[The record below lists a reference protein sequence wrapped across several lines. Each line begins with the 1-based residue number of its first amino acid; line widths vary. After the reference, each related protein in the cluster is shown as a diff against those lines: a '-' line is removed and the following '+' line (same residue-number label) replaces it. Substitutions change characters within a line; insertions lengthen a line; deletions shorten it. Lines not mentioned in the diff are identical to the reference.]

1 MLFPVLNKSY
11 FSLQLHFLSVWVASS
26 TYLLQSGSFLST
38 SFLSPLLVPPHR
50 HQVISPPRDIS
61 IVTLNALTY
70 SYSFICFT
78 SSLAHELFEDREL
91 SMQQA
96 LNEYLLNTTPNF
108 TGGFKQ
114 LRAESVDTEL
124 PYVTPDIEQLGLQ
137 DAIPVITPFICLTI
151 DSRVVKPACLGPV
164 FTRKQAVPMCSQT
177 SSIQLSAWQHQFAP
191 IQNPKQHKTSGRNV
205 RPKECLANSENV
217 RVKKDIDMYLFLKWN
232 FPLYIQL
239 SHHIDWQLICIP
251 VKIQICYLIQ
261 DI

>member
-1 MLFPVLNKSY
+1 MAP
-11 FSLQLHFLSVWVASS
+11 HSS
-26 TYLLQSGSFLST
+26 PLAWKVSWMEEPDRLQSMDGVAKSWTQLSDFPFT
-38 SFLSPLLVPPHR
+38 FHFHALEKEMAIQSSVLAWR
-50 HQVISPPRDIS
+50 IPR
-61 IVTLNALTY
+61 TGEPGG
-70 SYSFICFT
+70 CFT

-164 FTRKQAVPMCSQT
+164 FTRKQAVPMCIQT

-217 RVKKDIDMYLFLKWN
+217 RVKKDIDTYLFLKWN

>member
-1 MLFPVLNKSY
+1 M
-11 FSLQLHFLSVWVASS
+11 LSVTTGMS
-26 TYLLQSGSFLST
+26 LGGEM
-38 SFLSPLLVPPHR
+38 
-50 HQVISPPRDIS
+50 
-61 IVTLNALTY
+61 TY
-70 SYSFICFT
+70 SYSFVCFT
-78 SSLAHELFEDREL
+78 PSLVHELFKDKEL

-137 DAIPVITPFICLTI
+137 DAIPVIILFLCLTI

-164 FTRKQAVPMCSQT
+164 FTRKQAVPTCSQT

-191 IQNPKQHKTSGRNV
+191 IQNPKQHTSSGRNV

-217 RVKKDIDMYLFLKWN
+217 RDKKDIDMYFISESELSFVYLAESSYRLATD
-232 FPLYIQL
+232 LY
-239 SHHIDWQLICIP
+239 P
-251 VKIQICYLIQ
+251 CYLIQ
-261 DI
+261 DV